1 VSSNLFQRRKL
12 RLTLLIL
19 LACALIGGVG
29 GSVSA
34 GGPTPK
40 PDAEEHEPLAHNPAA
55 VTASCGVERW
65 SVKTGTDADAGLIHL
80 QSTTSTTIASLTSL
94 QAPGSLPANNRVQ
107 PTETTVFRVQAT
119 LTQYKLESDS
129 DYHLILVDGSGHS
142 MIAEIPDPSC
152 VGSSSQ
158 LLTSIQKARSEFDAK
173 YTPTTSF
180 QTANVPVTI
189 TGVGFFDFLHGQ
201 TGVAPNGIELHAV
214 LDIQFGT
221 GGGGSVTVTN
231 PGSKTGTVG
240 TAASLQI
247 QTNDTA
253 GGTLSYSATGLPT
266 GLAISSSTGLISG
279 TPTAAGTF
287 STTITATDS
296 TGPSGSATFTWTINP
311 ATGNTVTVTNPGNKT
326 GTVGTATSLQIH
338 ASDSAS
344 GQALTYSATGL
355 PTGLTINSSTGLVS
369 GTPATAGTS
378 TVTVKATDTTNASG
392 SATFTWAI
400 SPASGNCTP
409 GQQLGNPGF
418 ETGTAAPWT
427 TSSGV
432 VADNSSEPPHGGS
445 WDAWLDGY
453 GATHTDVLSQPVTL
467 PSGCSTFSL
476 SFWLHTDTAETSTTG
491 AYDTLKVQI
500 LNSSGTVL
508 TTLAT
513 YSNLDHNTGYTQH
526 TFNLSAYAGQSIT
539 LKFTGSE
546 DYTKQTSFVV
556 DDTALDIS

>member
-1 VSSNLFQRRKL
+1 VFRNLFQRKL
-12 RLTLLIL
+12 RLAALIL
-19 LACALIGGVG
+19 IVCALIAGVG
-29 GSVSA
+29 ASVSA
-34 GGPTPK
+34 GSPTPK
-40 PDAEEHEPLAHNPAA
+40 PDEEEREPLAHNAAA

-65 SVKTGTDADAGLIHL
+65 SVKTGTDADSGLIHL
-80 QSTTSTTIASLTSL
+80 QSTTATTIASLTAL

-107 PTETTVFRVQAT
+107 PTETTVFLVQAT

-129 DYHLILVDGSGHS
+129 DYHLILVDGSGHT

-152 VGSSSQ
+152 VGSSSP
-158 LLTSIQKARSEFDAK
+158 LLTSIQKARSEFGAK

-180 QTANVPVTI
+180 KTANVPVTI

-231 PGSKTGTVG
+231 PGNKTGTVG

-247 QTNDTA
+247 QANDTA
-253 GGTLSYSATGLPT
+253 GGTLSYSATGLPA
-266 GLAISSSTGLISG
+266 GLSINSSTGLITG
-279 TPTAAGTF
+279 TPTTAGT
-287 STTITATDS
+287 STVTVKATDT
-296 TGPSGSATFTWTINP
+296 TGPSGSTSFTWTINS

-326 GTVGTATSLQIH
+326 GTVGTAASLQIQ

-344 GQALTYSATGL
+344 GQTLTYSATGL
-355 PTGLTINSSTGLVS
+355 PPGLAINSSTGLIS
-369 GTPATAGTS
+369 GTPTTSGTS
-378 TVTVKATDTTNASG
+378 TVTVKATDTTSASG

-400 SPASGNCTP
+400 SPSNGNCTP

-418 ETGTAAPWT
+418 ETGTATPWT

-432 VADNSSEPPHGGS
+432 ISNNSSEPPHGGN
-445 WDAWLDGY
+445 WDAWMNGY
-453 GATHTDVLSQPVTL
+453 GATHTDTLSQPVTL
-467 PSGCSTFSL
+467 PSGCSTFSF
-476 SFWLHTDTAETSTTG
+476 SFWLHTDTAETATS
-491 AYDTLKVQI
+491 AYDTLKVQV

-526 TFNLSAYAGQSIT
+526 TFSLSGYAGQTVT

-546 DYTKQTSFVV
+546 DYTQQTSFVV
-556 DDTALDIS
+556 DDTAVNIS